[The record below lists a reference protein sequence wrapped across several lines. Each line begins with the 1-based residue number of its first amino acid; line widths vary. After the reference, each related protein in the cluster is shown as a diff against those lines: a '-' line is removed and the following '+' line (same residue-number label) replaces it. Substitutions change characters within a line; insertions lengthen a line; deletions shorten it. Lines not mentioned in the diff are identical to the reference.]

1 MKTINELSKE
11 VHQNAVDK
19 GWWEDKESFNV
30 AEKLMLIVS
39 EVSEAMEADRKG
51 KRADMFGY
59 EYDLKL
65 ESGKKIKTNRFEFW
79 IKDTFEDE
87 LADVAIRLFDLCD
100 AMKIDLQKHIE
111 LKMEYNKNR
120 EYKHGGKKY

>member
-59 EYDLKL
+59 EYVWQKFCCTRCSKRLK
-65 ESGKKIKTNRFEFW
+65 
-79 IKDTFEDE
+79 
-87 LADVAIRLFDLCD
+87 
-100 AMKIDLQKHIE
+100 
-111 LKMEYNKNR
+111 
-120 EYKHGGKKY
+120 

>member
-65 ESGKKIKTNRFEFW
+65 ESGKKNKTNRFEFW